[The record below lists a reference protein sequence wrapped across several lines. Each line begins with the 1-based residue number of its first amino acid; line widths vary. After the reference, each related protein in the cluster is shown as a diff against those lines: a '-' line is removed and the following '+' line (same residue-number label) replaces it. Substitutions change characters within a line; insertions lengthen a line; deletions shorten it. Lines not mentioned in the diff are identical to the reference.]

1 MRYIMLYPY
10 VALVEG
16 KDTGALYDL
25 LNRKV
30 IELEPEEFNIL
41 KQAKRGTSIDELYG
55 YNLSDI
61 HQVLNKIKQFKL
73 GFDYESNKPYF
84 CDLLKTS
91 DEAMKLSHFKKP
103 PRLSRLYIELNNQ
116 CKCKCWFC
124 GDNPLKRTLGCLGCN
139 IWNRKI
145 EKKLDTF
152 TITELFT
159 TAIEM
164 NFQEIVLTGGNIF
177 EEWSIIQS
185 ISDFFSK
192 IKIYII
198 INLCSLDP
206 FLNIQQFL
214 SITDLNYILNVP
226 LLTEEDSGFE
236 SCVISSV
243 KGPDN
248 LTGHRSSG
256 KLDSNQTI
264 NYRREKR

>member
-91 DEAMKLSHFKKP
+91 DEAMKLSHFKKGMVKV
-103 PRLSRLYIELNNQ
+103 ELALAR
-116 CKCKCWFC
+116 
-124 GDNPLKRTLGCLGCN
+124 G
-139 IWNRKI
+139 
-145 EKKLDTF
+145 KKLYDKRRD
-152 TITELFT
+152 I
-159 TAIEM
+159 AKRDA
-164 NFQEIVLTGGNIF
+164 QREI
-177 EEWSIIQS
+177 
-185 ISDFFSK
+185 DRA
-192 IKIYII
+192 
-198 INLCSLDP
+198 
-206 FLNIQQFL
+206 L
-214 SITDLNYILNVP
+214 SN
-226 LLTEEDSGFE
+226 
-236 SCVISSV
+236 
-243 KGPDN
+243 
-248 LTGHRSSG
+248 R
-256 KLDSNQTI
+256 
-264 NYRREKR
+264 RRE